1 MPASMNSISN
11 VRSTIGF
18 GCPDPLYDTAPL
30 SMAQQH
36 VANLGRYYAI
46 AIDIGAKD
54 PFIRSNQDPHAAMM
68 KLRIPHFYEE
78 YDGDHINKV
87 RERIALNVLPFFSKN
102 LVAPANPTS
111 PQIQP

>member
-1 MPASMNSISN
+1 MAKWVANSPIEML
-11 VRSTIGF
+11 G
-18 GCPDPLYDTAPL
+18 
-30 SMAQQH
+30 QH

-46 AIDIGAKD
+46 AIDIGTKD
-54 PFIRSNQDPHAAMM
+54 PFIRSNRELHAAMT

-87 RERIALNVLPFFSKN
+87 RERIELNVLPFFSKN

-111 PQIQP
+111 PHIQP